1 MLIMYLNISRLTQ
14 PVPAPRI
21 PKQVSS
27 SSRPP
32 QNMAPPP
39 QSVAPLPPTAAQP
52 ETFQQLQVIAARGS
66 YRALYFS
73 ISTWQCPLHIEFIKV
88 QSTMIDTFCTSP

>member
-1 MLIMYLNISRLTQ
+1 MLIMHLNISRLTQ

-39 QSVAPLPPTAAQP
+39 QRVAPLPPTAAQP
-52 ETFQQLQVIAARGS
+52 ETFQQLRVIAARGS
-66 YRALYFS
+66 YTAHCISLYQLGS
-73 ISTWQCPLHIEFIKV
+73 AH
-88 QSTMIDTFCTSP
+88 CT